1 MSEKQAW
8 TSRATLVK
16 GAVSAAIIALI
27 ISRIKLRTVG
37 ALLLQ
42 AHPGYLALAI
52 AITVLQL
59 GIGANNS
66 RLLLNTQR
74 RLPFLRV
81 FKYYCF
87 GWTAGLVS
95 LGKIGEFSI
104 AFYFKQEGVPYS
116 KSLAI
121 VLLDKVVTLAVYL
134 AAAIFGTLWFFGFS
148 NWVLLAFDGAV
159 LAGLAGLLWFFMR
172 QGLPGAALLAKI
184 PKLNRIVESRMSS
197 LLTFRETFA
206 EFFRL
211 HRKALGQNVL
221 GSFVKLG
228 ATSLNGSVLFLAIH
242 SHINPIYMMFVIAIA
257 AIMALVPI
265 SLSGLGVTD
274 ATFIYLALLVKIP
287 AEAAVAT
294 ELLSIACAYLIAL
307 FVVGL
312 WTWSK
317 RADAA
322 HP

>member
-1 MSEKQAW
+1 M
-8 TSRATLVK
+8 LL
-16 GAVSAAIIALI
+16 GA
-27 ISRIKLRTVG
+27 R
-37 ALLLQ
+37 
-42 AHPGYLALAI
+42 PGYLALAV
-52 AITVLQL
+52 ALTVLQL
-59 GIGANNS
+59 AIGANNS

-74 RLPFLRV
+74 RLPMLRM
-81 FKYYCF
+81 FRYYCF

-104 AFYFKQEGVPYS
+104 TYYLKQEGIPYS

-121 VLLDKVVTLAVYL
+121 VLLDKVMTLAVYL
-134 AAAIFGTLWFFGFS
+134 AAAVCGTLWFFGLS
-148 NWVLLAFDGAV
+148 NWVLLVFDGAV
-159 LAGLAGLLWFFMR
+159 FAGLAGVFWFFMR
-172 QGLPGAALLAKI
+172 QNLPGASLIAKI
-184 PKLNRIVESRMSS
+184 PKLNRIALNRMEH
-197 LLTFRETFA
+197 LGIFRETFA
-206 EFFRL
+206 EFFHL
-211 HRKALGQNVL
+211 HRKALSQNVL
-221 GSFVKLG
+221 GTFVKL
-228 ATSLNGSVLFLAIH
+228 AVTSLNGSVLFVAIH
-242 SHINPIYMMFVIAIA
+242 SEINPIYMMFVIAIA

-274 ATFIYLALLVKIP
+274 ATFIYLAALVKIP

-294 ELLSIACAYLIAL
+294 ELLSIACAYFIAL